1 MPEEPPNDEHG
12 HGQHEAERLS
22 PMPPLPQT
30 ATEHDEPRGAVRKAT
45 IDLGPLRRHRD
56 FRLLTAA
63 QAVTFL
69 GSMVTYVALPYQAYQ
84 LSGSSLVVGLLGLA
98 ELCPLL
104 VTAFLGGALAD
115 ARDRR
120 RMLLLTELSFAG
132 TSIVLLLNATLASPQ
147 LWLLFVVA
155 AVMAALDGLQRPSL
169 EALIPR
175 LVGRDEM
182 PAAAAIGTLRFTIG
196 EIAGP
201 ALGGVLIAVVGLP
214 LTYAFDVATFAASLV
229 LLRMMRAAPPPVA
242 GAKVSLHGILE
253 GLRYA
258 AARPVLLGTYAV
270 DIVAMFFGMPNAIFP
285 AFAHEFGGAGVL
297 GLMYAAPAAGAVRG
311 HAHQRLDGR
320 DAQARRGH
328 LLRGRRLGA
337 RDRGGRAGARA
348 GAGAGRPGGGGRRR
362 CAVGHLPDDRL
373 EPDHPRRA
381 ARAPGRHRAGQL
393 LDRAAGRERRGGR
406 RGLADRGTRIDR
418 LGRRALRDRRGR
430 HGGAA
435 AGLLAL
441 RRELGQGRA
450 GHAGDG
456 LSRSSMQASGAPST
470 GYQARIAAVPGSSGG
485 SW

>member
-22 PMPPLPQT
+22 PMPPLPET
-30 ATEHDEPRGAVRKAT
+30 ATEPDEPRGVRKLT

-63 QAVTFL
+63 QAITFL

-132 TSIVLLLNATLASPQ
+132 TSTVLLLNATLASPQ

-155 AVMAALDGLQRPSL
+155 AVMAGLDGLQRPSL
-169 EALIPR
+169 EALTQR
-175 LVGRDEM
+175 LVSRDEM

-196 EIAGP
+196 EIGGP

-214 LTYAFDVATFAASLV
+214 LTYAFDVATFAASL
-229 LLRMMRAAPPPVA
+229 LLLQMMRAAPPPVA
-242 GAKVSLHGILE
+242 DAKVSLHGILE
-253 GLRYA
+253 GLHYA
-258 AARPVLLGTYAV
+258 ATRPVLLGTYAV

-297 GLMYAAPAAGAVRG
+297 GLMYAAPAVGALAATLTSGWTGGTRRHGAAICFAAAGWGLAIAVVGLAPGLALVLAGLAVAGAADTVSGIFRTTVWN
-311 HAHQRLDGR
+311 QTIPTE
-320 DAQARRGH
+320 
-328 LLRGRRLGA
+328 LRGRL
-337 RDRGGRAGARA
+337 AGIEQVGYSTGPLA
-348 GAGAGRPGGGGRRR
+348 GNVEA
-362 CAVGHLPDDRL
+362 
-373 EPDHPRRA
+373 
-381 ARAPGRHRAGQL
+381 
-393 LDRAAGRERRGGR
+393 
-406 RGLADRGTRIDR
+406 
-418 LGRRALRDRRGR
+418 
-430 HGGAA
+430 GAA
-435 AGLLAL
+435 ASLIGV
-441 RRELGQGRA
+441 R
-450 GHAGDG
+450 
-456 LSRSSMQASGAPST
+456 
-470 GYQARIAAVPGSSGG
+470 GSIVSGG
-485 SW
+485 VLCVIGVAVTAALLPAFWRYDARSREAEPVTPATG

>member
-1 MPEEPPNDEHG
+1 VPEEPPKDEHG

-30 ATEHDEPRGAVRKAT
+30 ATEPEQPRGAVRKLT

-63 QAVTFL
+63 QAITFL

-132 TSIVLLLNATLASPQ
+132 ASIVLLLNATLASPQ

-169 EALIPR
+169 EALTQR
-175 LVGRDEM
+175 LVDRDEM
-182 PAAAAIGTLRFTIG
+182 PAAAAIGTLRFNIG
-196 EIAGP
+196 EIGGP

-214 LTYAFDVATFAASLV
+214 LTYAFDVATFAASL
-229 LLRMMRAAPPPVA
+229 LLLGMMRAAPPPVA
-242 GAKVSLHGILE
+242 GATVSLHGILE

-297 GLMYAAPAAGAVRG
+297 GLMYAAPAVGALAATLTSGWTGGTRRHGAAICLAAAGWGLAITVVGLAPGLALVLAGLAVAGAADTVSGIFRTTVWN
-311 HAHQRLDGR
+311 QTIPTE
-320 DAQARRGH
+320 
-328 LLRGRRLGA
+328 LRGRL
-337 RDRGGRAGARA
+337 AGIEQVGYSTGPLA
-348 GAGAGRPGGGGRRR
+348 GNVEA
-362 CAVGHLPDDRL
+362 
-373 EPDHPRRA
+373 
-381 ARAPGRHRAGQL
+381 
-393 LDRAAGRERRGGR
+393 
-406 RGLADRGTRIDR
+406 
-418 LGRRALRDRRGR
+418 
-430 HGGAA
+430 GAA
-435 AGLLAL
+435 ASLIGV
-441 RRELGQGRA
+441 R
-450 GHAGDG
+450 
-456 LSRSSMQASGAPST
+456 
-470 GYQARIAAVPGSSGG
+470 GSIVSGG
-485 SW
+485 VLCVIGVAVTAALLPAFWRYDAGSREAAPITQATG

>member
-1 MPEEPPNDEHG
+1 VPEQPPNEEHG

-30 ATEHDEPRGAVRKAT
+30 ATEPRAAVRKFA

-63 QAVTFL
+63 QAITFL

-147 LWLLFVVA
+147 LWLLFVIA

-169 EALIPR
+169 EALTQR
-175 LVGRDEM
+175 LVDRDEM
-182 PAAAAIGTLRFTIG
+182 PAAAAIGTLRFNIG
-196 EIAGP
+196 EIGGP

-229 LLRMMRAAPPPVA
+229 LLAIMRAAPPPVA
-242 GAKVSLHGILE
+242 GARVSLHGILE

-258 AARPVLLGTYAV
+258 GARPVLLGTYAV

-285 AFAHEFGGAGVL
+285 AFAHEFGGAGGVHQAEH
-297 GLMYAAPAAGAVRG
+297 AADTVSGIFRTTVWNQTIPTE
-311 HAHQRLDGR
+311 
-320 DAQARRGH
+320 
-328 LLRGRRLGA
+328 LRGRL
-337 RDRGGRAGARA
+337 AGIEQVGYSTGPLA
-348 GAGAGRPGGGGRRR
+348 GNVEA
-362 CAVGHLPDDRL
+362 
-373 EPDHPRRA
+373 
-381 ARAPGRHRAGQL
+381 
-393 LDRAAGRERRGGR
+393 
-406 RGLADRGTRIDR
+406 
-418 LGRRALRDRRGR
+418 
-430 HGGAA
+430 GAA
-435 AGLLAL
+435 AAL
-441 RRELGQGRA
+441 IGVR
-450 GHAGDG
+450 
-456 LSRSSMQASGAPST
+456 
-470 GYQARIAAVPGSSGG
+470 GSIVSGG
-485 SW
+485 VLCVIGVAVTAALLPAFWRYDSGSREAEAVTPATG